1 MNSIVEGAITIAL
14 MIGGI
19 ALAAVLVS
27 RNANTTGV
35 VQSLTSGFG
44 NDIAV
49 AQSPVSGANVQVD
62 LSYPSNSD
70 FGHSFG
76 T

>member
-1 MNSIVEGAITIAL
+1 MNNLVEGAITIAL

-27 RNANTTGV
+27 RNANTAGV
-35 VQSLTSGFG
+35 IQAGASGLG
-44 NDIAV
+44 NNLAV
-49 AQSPVSGANVQVD
+49 AESPVTGATVMPN
-62 LSYPSNSD
+62 LSYPAQAD
-70 FGHSFG
+70 FGAGFG

>member
-27 RNANTTGV
+27 RNANTSGV
-35 VQSLTSGFG
+35 VRAAASGFG
-44 NDIAV
+44 NDLAV
-49 AQSPVSGANVQVD
+49 AQSPVTGNPVNID
-62 LSYPSNSD
+62 LSYGGSD

-76 T
+76 S

>member
-1 MNSIVEGAITIAL
+1 MNSVLEGAITIAL

-27 RNANTTGV
+27 RNANTGGV
-35 VQSLTSGFG
+35 IQSLSSGFG

-49 AQSPVSGANVQVD
+49 AQSPVTGNNVQVD
-62 LSYPSNSD
+62 LSYPSSGD